1 MMYISKFKIIWITF
15 LTMVSMWLVIPS
27 FIPSSMIPSWM
38 PHKKI
43 TLGLDLQGGVQLT
56 LEAKSEVFFKDRNNH
71 YASRLKKALLEAK
84 IGYRNLRF
92 DQHQISFELQNAEQR
107 TALDALVPNIVH
119 DDMRMS
125 VQQNKVSLTYDPSVQ
140 KIMQREALE
149 KSIEVIRRRVDEAGT
164 VEPLIQTQGDRYVV
178 LQIPGFQ
185 NPEDVKKRLNAT
197 GKLTFHWVADNNQP
211 SFETIECKDRAGHVY
226 HLNKEIILTGEDVAS
241 AKAAYHTSEEGR
253 NRPCVALSFT
263 SRGTET
269 FSELTR
275 KTGHVLAIVLDN
287 VVLSAPKIQH
297 HIPGGQANITG
308 TQTVEECQSLAALIR
323 SGSLPIP
330 LVVLEEK
337 VVGPGLGADSIRQ
350 GTSATLLAIL
360 GVAATMFLVYGWF
373 GGFAVVAVAF
383 NLLFLMALLILMDA
397 TLTLPGIAGIAITV
411 GMAVDANVLVNER
424 IKEERRLG
432 RKLMPAIDSGYRR
445 AMSSVIDS
453 NLTTLIAVILLFALG
468 SGPVRGF
475 AVTMGLGILTS
486 MFTAISLT
494 RTMVSLWLQRFPSQ
508 SLFA

>member
-1 MMYISKFKIIWITF
+1 MYISRFKIIWTVF
-15 LTMVSMWLVIPS
+15 LTIVSMWLVMPS
-27 FIPSSMIPSWM
+27 FLPSCWMPSWM

-43 TLGLDLQGGVQLT
+43 VLGLDLQGGVQLT
-56 LEAKSEVFFKDRNNH
+56 LEAKSDIFFKDHNNQ
-71 YASRLKKALLEAK
+71 YASRLKKACLNAK

-92 DQHQISFELQNAEQR
+92 DHKQITFELQNPEQNK
-107 TALDALVPNIVH
+107 ALETLVQNIVRQA
-119 DDMRMS
+119 MVLSIQGNQVR
-125 VQQNKVSLTYDPSVQ
+125 LTYDPSVQ
-140 KIMQREALE
+140 RSMQREALE
-149 KSIEVIRRRVDEAGT
+149 KSVEVIRRRVDEAGT
-164 VEPLIQTQGDRYVV
+164 VEPLIQTQGDRYIV

-185 NPEDVKKRLNAT
+185 NPEDVKKRLNTT
-197 GKLTFHWVADNNQP
+197 GKLTFHWVAENNQP
-211 SFETIECKDRAGHVY
+211 GLDTLEYKDRAGHVY
-226 HLNKEIILTGEDVAS
+226 RLNKEIILTGEDVAS
-241 AKAAYHTSEEGR
+241 AKAAYHMGEEGR
-253 NRPCVALSFT
+253 NRPCVALNFT
-263 SRGTET
+263 SQGTET

-275 KTGHVLAIVLDN
+275 KTGHVLAIVLDKT
-287 VVLSAPKIQH
+287 VLSAPKIQH

-308 TQTVEECQSLAALIR
+308 NQTVEECQSLAALIR

-337 VVGPGLGADSIRQ
+337 IVGPGLGADSIRQ
-350 GTSATLLAIL
+350 GTVATVLAIL
-360 GVAATMFLVYGWF
+360 AVAASMWLVYGWF
-373 GGFAVVAVAF
+373 GTFAVIAVTF

-432 RKLMPAIDSGYRR
+432 RKLLPAIDSGYRR

-453 NLTTLIAVILLFALG
+453 NLTTLIAVVLLFALG

-475 AVTMGLGILTS
+475 AVTMGLGIITS

-494 RTMVSLWLQRFPSQ
+494 RTMVSLWLQKFPSQ